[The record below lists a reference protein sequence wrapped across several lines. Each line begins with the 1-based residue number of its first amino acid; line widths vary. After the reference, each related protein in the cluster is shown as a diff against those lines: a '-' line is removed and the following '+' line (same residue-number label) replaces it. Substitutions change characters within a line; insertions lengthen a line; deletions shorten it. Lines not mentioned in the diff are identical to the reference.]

1 MSEQQKTCPLCSGR
15 GQVPRAETG
24 EQWAASTRAL
34 LRTAAVI
41 VRELADRG
49 VTLTG
54 ALDGRPVFNMPR
66 DLDK

>member
-1 MSEQQKTCPLCSGR
+1 
-15 GQVPRAETG
+15 VPRAETG

-54 ALDGRPVFNMPR
+54 ALDGTPVFNIPR